1 MTRVIHTGDTHLGYR
16 QYHSP
21 ERRADFF
28 AAFRAVIEDAIED
41 DVDAVVHAGDLFHDR
56 TPSLADIHG
65 VISVLRELR
74 AADIPFLAIVG
85 NHEQTRDQQ
94 WLDLFETLSLAT
106 RLDATPTVIG
116 DVAFYGLDFVP
127 RSKRAELTYDFE
139 QPPED
144 IDHTALVAHGLFTPF
159 AHADWETETVLAESS
174 VAFDAMLLGDNHT
187 PDTAEVDGTW
197 VTYCGSTERA
207 DASERA
213 DRGYNIVEF
222 DADVSIRRRGI
233 ETRPFIL
240 LDLELQPG
248 EGIDRVQE
256 RIRQED
262 VEDAVVIVTL
272 EGDGEDVPAA
282 RVEEF
287 ATDRGALIARVN
299 DHREFEADSTP
310 DVRFA
315 DPDDAVRER
324 LGELGL
330 SEAARTIDETVR
342 SSTVADSNVRSQV
355 KDRITDLLADDPTA
369 FTTADDVTE
378 SGDDAAA
385 AVSDDGTDTPTTST
399 TSAASDSAD
408 PDRSNHT
415 STDSTPTNDTPTD
428 DGEQSIE
435 ATPARSDEDTD
446 PDADSDGQASM
457 EEYL

>member
-28 AAFRAVIEDAIED
+28 AAFQAVIEDAIED

-65 VISVLRELR
+65 VISVLRDLQ

-85 NHEQTRDQQ
+85 NHERTRDQQ

-106 RLDATPTVIG
+106 RLDATPTLID

-127 RSKRAELTYDFE
+127 RSKRPDLEYDFE
-139 QPPED
+139 MPPDEAE
-144 IDHTALVAHGLFTPF
+144 HTALVAHGLFTPF

-197 VTYCGSTERA
+197 VTYCGSTERT

-222 DADVSIRRRGI
+222 GGDVSIRRRGL
-233 ETRPFIL
+233 ETRPFLL
-240 LDLELQPG
+240 LDLELRPG

-272 EGDGEDVPAA
+272 EGDGEEVPAA

-299 DHREFEADSTP
+299 DRREFETDATP
-310 DVRFA
+310 EVRFA
-315 DPDDAVRER
+315 DPDEAVRER
-324 LGELGL
+324 LGEMGL
-330 SEAARTIDETVR
+330 SEAALAIDETVR
-342 SSTVADSNVRSQV
+342 SSSVADSNVRAQV
-355 KDRITDLLADDPTA
+355 KDRVTDLLEDDPSAFMTTDSTTSGPYSSTEDGESAAGSATTEPSTAASAPADGTPSDPTA
-369 FTTADDVTE
+369 DTTGDGTADRSAET
-378 SGDDAAA
+378 
-385 AVSDDGTDTPTTST
+385 TTTP
-399 TSAASDSAD
+399 
-408 PDRSNHT
+408 
-415 STDSTPTNDTPTD
+415 
-428 DGEQSIE
+428 I
-435 ATPARSDEDTD
+435 DEDD
-446 PDADSDGQASM
+446 EAPDDQASM